1 MMKWKLMITT
11 LPVPLVVIII
21 RFLLESVFYSS
32 GREFSGIIDFTALS
46 PILTGGVFLIG
57 LMLSGTLQDYKE
69 SEKIPAEIACSI
81 ETIEETVTWVAANRP
96 AVAERAMKKLIADM
110 TAAILAWLYRTRTQE
125 ECYASIERLN
135 DLVRDFDKINAGL
148 PANRMMNEIHALRK
162 IITRVGVISRT
173 GFLASGYALL
183 DILVASILAL
193 LIASNYKADFGILGK
208 YIILGFVSLIYSYLW
223 RLLRDVDDPFEYAPD
238 GQRTGAAEV
247 ELFPLLEYQQ
257 RALVR
262 LAALTATED
271 RPSAVQAEEGAA
283 TKASAVVHA
292 GASQRTGRLLLF
304 AGAGVAALLLLA
316 GGAWLRAQ
324 PVGSKGRVA
333 VHWSIVSTPAGAEVL
348 AADGKVLGKTPLSSD
363 GGLAPGAQVLTVR
376 LAGYAPMTVT
386 CRGEADCQ
394 STLMLAAIPGGPAV
408 AVPAAAAVEG
418 KATTTAAQVA
428 PAGEVGRDTA
438 RAPAAGSGEASGA
451 EPDADKPKTHRHHR
465 RHHSGGDAASGT
477 PGLSYQM

>member
-1 MMKWKLMITT
+1 
-11 LPVPLVVIII
+11 V
-21 RFLLESVFYSS
+21 
-32 GREFSGIIDFTALS
+32 
-46 PILTGGVFLIG
+46 
-57 LMLSGTLQDYKE
+57 
-69 SEKIPAEIACSI
+69 
-81 ETIEETVTWVAANRP
+81 
-96 AVAERAMKKLIADM
+96 
-110 TAAILAWLYRTRTQE
+110 ILAWLYRTRTQE

-162 IITRVGVISRT
+162 IITRIGVISRT

-193 LIASNYKADFGILGK
+193 LIASNYKADFGVLGK

-283 TKASAVVHA
+283 TKAAAVVQA
-292 GASQRTGRLLLF
+292 GAAQRTGRLLLF

-324 PVGSKGRVA
+324 PVGTRGRAA
-333 VHWSIVSTPAGAEVL
+333 VHWSIVSTPAGAEVV

-363 GGLAPGAQVLTVR
+363 GGLTPGPQLLTVR

-408 AVPAAAAVEG
+408 AVPAAAPAEG
-418 KATTTAAQVA
+418 KATTTTAQAA
-428 PAGEVGRDTA
+428 PASEVGRDAA
-438 RAPAAGSGEASGA
+438 RAPAAGSGEASSG
-451 EPDADKPKTHRHHR
+451 EPDADKPKAHRHHR
-465 RHHSGGDAASGT
+465 RHHNSGEAAGGT
-477 PGLSYQM
+477 PGLSDKM

>member
-11 LPVPLVVIII
+11 LPVPLVVIMI

-81 ETIEETVTWVAANRP
+81 ETIEETVTWVAVNRP

-110 TAAILAWLYRTRTQE
+110 TAVILAWLYRTRTQE

-162 IITRVGVISRT
+162 IITRIGVISRT

-271 RPSAVQAEEGAA
+271 RPSAAHAEEGTA
-283 TKASAVVHA
+283 TKASAVVQA
-292 GASQRTGRLLLF
+292 GVSPRTGRLLLF
-304 AGAGVAALLLLA
+304 LGAGVAALLLLA

-324 PVGSKGRVA
+324 PVGTKGRAA
-333 VHWSIVSTPAGAEVL
+333 VHWSIVSTPIGAEVVG
-348 AADGKVLGKTPLSSD
+348 ADGKVLGKTPLSSD
-363 GGLAPGAQVLTVR
+363 GGHAPGAQALTVR

-386 CRGEADCQ
+386 CRGEADCH

-408 AVPAAAAVEG
+408 AVPTAVATEGKTAAA
-418 KATTTAAQVA
+418 TAQAA
-428 PAGEVGRDTA
+428 PASEAGGGTV
-438 RAPAAGSGEASGA
+438 RAPAAGSSNVSGGEP
-451 EPDADKPKTHRHHR
+451 EADQAKPHRHHR
-465 RHHSGGDAASGT
+465 RHHNSGEPLGGP
-477 PGLSYQM
+477 PGLSDKM